1 MNHLRYINRK
11 TVQIFKVPEQYINDL
26 IAMGDLPINT
36 TEHDVEAVD
45 VNLFDKIYSKIEKR
59 LRVKK

>member
-45 VNLFDKIYSKIEKR
+45 VNRFSIFE
-59 LRVKK
+59 